1 MIKLTVCGMLYVQMT
16 SCGSGSATAAL
27 SQVNSTSSGGTQG
40 AAPAPPLGVGQPPTG
55 VFGMLHVH
63 MSSSA
68 LGSASVVRSHVNSTG
83 SGGGQPGTK
92 GIHIN
97 EPNQTVRKEKPTPA
111 YVGKGKAPI
120 VANRYKNKEHG
131 MRIFHDQ
138 VTGQVT
144 WNVSSKTY
152 VYYNIN
158 IILLY

>member
-16 SCGSGSATAAL
+16 SCGSGSATAAR

-68 LGSASVVRSHVNSTG
+68 LGSASAARSHVNSTG

-92 GIHIN
+92 GIHIRLIKLHNHSYGFMAGN
-97 EPNQTVRKEKPTPA
+97 E
-111 YVGKGKAPI
+111 
-120 VANRYKNKEHG
+120 
-131 MRIFHDQ
+131 F
-138 VTGQVT
+138 
-144 WNVSSKTY
+144 
-152 VYYNIN
+152 
-158 IILLY
+158 ILWGSLE